1 MRRHLAAA
9 CLGLTLAANGG
20 VAAAQDNDLPRI
32 PQALR
37 AGQACTPPSGKKV
50 PDAPWQLSY
59 LGADRLWPLSTGK
72 GVTVAVVDTGV
83 DRSATP
89 ADVAGDA
96 GSDCVGHGTVI
107 ASLIAAPV
115 KEGSK
120 FAGLAPASRVVV
132 ARGTD
137 KFGAA
142 TGAGIASG
150 IDAAVAAGARIICV
164 GAVTAEEAP
173 VLRQSVDRALAAG
186 ALVVAAAGPD
196 AGSRRSGAPAKY
208 YPAAFPGVLSV
219 AAIGPDGKPEAGA
232 VAGTLVAPGNLVMGA
247 GPGGGQVV
255 AAGPAF
261 AAAHVAAAAALVR
274 AYRPE
279 LSTAEVS
286 RLLTET
292 AYRQPGSAVVDPLAA
307 LTTGLNRGGD
317 SSVGRESVVVR
328 EIPDFGAVRG
338 SALTV
343 AGGVVLGVCLLA
355 AVAVV
360 VPRGRRR
367 GWRAGPVDS

>member
-9 CLGLTLAANGG
+9 WLGITLAANGG
-20 VAAAQDNDLPRI
+20 VAAAQDTDLPRI

-50 PDAPWQLSY
+50 PEAPWQLPY
-59 LGADRLWPLSTGK
+59 LGADRLWPLTTGK

-83 DRSATP
+83 DPSATP
-89 ADVAGDA
+89 ADVLGDA
-96 GSDCVGHGTVI
+96 GSDCVGHGTVV
-107 ASLIAAPV
+107 ASLITAPAKDGGKV
-115 KEGSK
+115 S
-120 FAGLAPASRVVV
+120 GLAPAARVVA

-142 TGAGIASG
+142 TGASIAAG

-164 GAVTAEEAP
+164 GAVTAEDAP
-173 VLRQSVDRALAAG
+173 VLRQAVDRALAAG

-196 AGSRRSGAPAKY
+196 SGTRRSGAPSTY
-208 YPAAFPGVLSV
+208 YPAALPGVLSV

-232 VAGTLVAPGNLVMGA
+232 VAGTLAAPGNLVVGT

-279 LSTAEVS
+279 LSTAEVA
-286 RLLTET
+286 RLLVET

-307 LTTGLNRGGD
+307 LTTGLAGGGS
-317 SSVGRESVVVR
+317 SSVRRDAVVVQD
-328 EIPDFGAVRG
+328 IPDFSGVRG
-338 SALTV
+338 AALTV
-343 AGGVVLGVCLLA
+343 VGGVVLGGCLLA